1 MRRLAA
7 TALLALA
14 PSAALADGAMP
25 QMDFHNPLTL
35 SQVLWMIVILVAL
48 YMVLAFWGLPQIG
61 AVLENRAQ
69 LIAKDLAAARAAKTA
84 ADRAVAELNAT
95 ISHARNTA
103 QAEISKA
110 VSAAKAAAAEEAA
123 HRAEEL
129 DRKLTAAEAQIDT
142 ARSAALAAI
151 KPVAEATAAT
161 IITKLTGLVPPAESI
176 TRSVDAALNT
186 QQAA

>member
-48 YMVLAFWGLPQIG
+48 YFALASWGLPQIG

-69 LIAKDLAAARAAKTA
+69 IIAKDLAAARGAKAA

-95 ISHARNTA
+95 LSHARHTA
-103 QAEISKA
+103 QAEIAKA
-110 VSAAKAAAAEEAA
+110 VTAAKASAAEEAA

-129 DRKLTAAEAQIDT
+129 DKKLAAAEAQIDQ
-142 ARSAALAAI
+142 ARRAALAAI
-151 KPVAEATAAT
+151 KPVAEATAAS
-161 IITKLTGLVPPAESI
+161 IIAKLTGAAPAAEAIARGVETALS
-176 TRSVDAALNT
+176 TQKAA
-186 QQAA
+186 

>member
-48 YMVLAFWGLPQIG
+48 YIALASWGLPQIG

-69 LIAKDLAAARAAKTA
+69 IIAKDLAAARSAKTA

-95 ISHARNTA
+95 LSHARNTA
-103 QAEISKA
+103 QAEIAKA
-110 VSAAKAAAAEEAA
+110 VSAAKALAGDEAA
-123 HRAEEL
+123 HRAEQLE
-129 DRKLTAAEAQIDT
+129 RKLAAAEAQIDA
-142 ARSAALAAI
+142 ARNAALAAI
-151 KPVAEATAAT
+151 KPVAEATAAS
-161 IITKLTGLVPPAESI
+161 IIGKLTGAAPAAETI
-176 TRSVDAALNT
+176 ARSVDEALIAQKAA
-186 QQAA
+186 